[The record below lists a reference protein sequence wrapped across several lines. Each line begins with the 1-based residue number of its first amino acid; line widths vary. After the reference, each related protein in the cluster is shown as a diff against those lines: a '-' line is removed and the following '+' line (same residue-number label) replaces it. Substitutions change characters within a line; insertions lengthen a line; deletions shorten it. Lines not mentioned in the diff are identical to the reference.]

1 MKVSIY
7 GVEVRNYVHKKRGTR
22 MSKNREDIVEKDESV
37 MEKVAGFVVGKRN
50 LFILIFAIG
59 IAFSLIA
66 ANWVKVENSLAA
78 YLPASSETSIGLDLM
93 EEEYITYGSAKI
105 MVQNITYKDA
115 EDLVDYIS
123 DLDYVAMVQFDN
135 STDHYNDFS
144 ALLTVTFI
152 YEEDDDDALKALSM
166 LEDELTDYDFYVS
179 TTMGDQ
185 ESEIIAKEMQVIIVY
200 VAVIVLL
207 VLLFTSDSYA
217 EIPVLIIT
225 FLSAAALAKGT
236 NFWLGTISFV
246 SDSVT
251 IVLQLALSVDYAVIF
266 LNKYKNELKEHP
278 DHAEADVI
286 ALSKAIPEISAS
298 SLTTIGGLIAMSFMQ
313 YGIGPDMSVVLI
325 KAIILSL
332 LAVFFLMP
340 GLIMMFA
347 DLMDKTK
354 HKSFVPEIP
363 FVGKFAYKTRMII
376 PVIFIV
382 IIGFGYYYSSK
393 CPYVYGYSTLTT
405 ATKSEQDIID
415 DLIADTFSSPTMVA
429 LNVPSGDY
437 EKEADMIA
445 YLESRDEVQYITGL
459 ANTEAMNDR
468 TLTEKLNAREFAE
481 MVDIDTEVAELLYS
495 AYAIDDENYG
505 KLLSGISE
513 YSVPFI
519 DMFTFLHKEI
529 EEDYVSLDDDT
540 LDTIDEAY
548 NKIDIARN
556 QLQGTNYDR
565 MLVYLTLPEEGDET
579 FAFLDELHT
588 IGKGYYGDE
597 ADIVVAGESTSQK
610 DLKQTFSRD
619 NTVVNVVSM
628 LAVLIVLLFTFKSAG
643 MPVLLILIIEG
654 CIWINFSFPYL
665 TSSNLFFMGYLI
677 VSSIQMGAN
686 IDYAIVVSS
695 RYQEVKRT
703 MSPRDA
709 IIDTMN
715 YAFPTIVTSGT
726 MLAMAG
732 VLIGQLTSE
741 PCIAGIGVC
750 LGRGTIISIFVVMFA
765 LPQIL
770 LFGDRLI
777 ERTSFDVNVTLPGNS
792 QKSIGITRVDGFV
805 RGHINGDVVGFYRGT
820 VIGEV
825 DIRVNNLNGGEP
837 FPDVDL
843 NTKLLEKKEI
853 VEVDVEAEHGGAPD
867 EE

>member
-1 MKVSIY
+1 
-7 GVEVRNYVHKKRGTR
+7 
-22 MSKNREDIVEKDESV
+22 MSKNREDIVDKEESV
-37 MEKVAGFVVGKRN
+37 MEKVAGFIVGKRN
-50 LFILIFAIG
+50 LFLLLFFIG
-59 IAFSLIA
+59 IAFSLVA
-66 ANWVKVENSLAA
+66 SNWVKVENSLSA
-78 YLPASSETSIGLDLM
+78 YLPESSETRVGLDLM
-93 EEEYITYGSAKI
+93 EEEYVTYGSANI
-105 MVQNITYKDA
+105 MVQNVTYKEA
-115 EDLVDYIS
+115 EDIVDRIS
-123 DLDYVAMVQFDN
+123 DLDYVAMVQFDKT
-135 STDHYNDFS
+135 TDHYNDFS
-144 ALLTVTFI
+144 ALLTVTFV
-152 YEEDDDDALKALSM
+152 YEETDDEALKALSK
-166 LEDELTDYDFYVS
+166 LEKEFDGYDYYVS

-185 ESEIIAKEMQVIIVY
+185 ESETIAKEMQMITVY
-200 VAVIVLL
+200 VAIIVLL

-225 FLSAAALAKGT
+225 FLASSFLAKGT
-236 NFWLGTISFV
+236 NYWLGTISFV

-251 IVLQLALSVDYAVIF
+251 VVLQLALSVDYAVIF
-266 LNKYKNELKEHP
+266 LNKYKNELKENH
-278 DHAEADVI
+278 DYKQADVI

-313 YGIGPDMSVVLI
+313 FGIGPDMAIVLI
-325 KAIILSL
+325 KAILLSL
-332 LAVFFLMP
+332 MSVFLLMP

-347 DLMDKTK
+347 KLMDKTK
-354 HKSFVPEIP
+354 HKSFVPDIP
-363 FVGKFAYKTRMII
+363 FVGKFAYRTRNTIPIFFLVLII
-376 PVIFIV
+376 
-382 IIGFGYYYSSK
+382 FGYYFSSK
-393 CPYVYGYSTLTT
+393 CPYVYGYSTLET
-405 ATKSEQDIID
+405 ATKSEQDIINE
-415 DLIADTFSSPTMVA
+415 LIDDTFSSPTMVA
-429 LNVPSGDY
+429 INVPTGDY
-437 EKEADMIA
+437 DKEADMLS
-445 YLESRDEVQYITGL
+445 YLESRDEIQYTVGL
-459 ANTEAMNDR
+459 ANTEAMNGR
-468 TLTEKLNAREFAE
+468 MLTEKLNAREFAE
-481 MVDIDTEVAELLYS
+481 MIDIDTEVAELLYS

-505 KLLSGISE
+505 KLISGIND

-529 EEDYVSLDDDT
+529 EEDYISLDDETADMVE
-540 LDTIDEAY
+540 EAY

-565 MLVYLTLPEEGDET
+565 MLLYMTLPEEGDET
-579 FAFLDELHT
+579 FAFIDELHT
-588 IGKGYYGDE
+588 IAKSYYGED
-597 ADIVVAGESTSQK
+597 ANIVVAGESTSQK
-610 DLKQTFSRD
+610 DLKQTFDRD

-628 LAVLIVLLFTFKSAG
+628 LAVLVVLLFTFKSAG

-665 TSSNLFFMGYLI
+665 TKTNLFFMGYLI

-703 MSPRDA
+703 MSPKEA

-732 VLIGQLTSE
+732 ILIGQLTSE

-777 ERTSFDVNVTLPGNS
+777 ERTSFDVNVKLPGDA
-792 QKSIGITRVDGFV
+792 QKSIGITRVDGFM
-805 RGHINGDVVGFYRGT
+805 RGHINGEVVGFYRGT

-825 DIRVNNLNGGEP
+825 DIRVNNINGGEA
-837 FPDVDL
+837 FPDIDL
-843 NTKLLEKKEI
+843 SPKNNLLETKGI
-853 VEVDVEAEHGGAPD
+853 VEYEVEDSEGGAED